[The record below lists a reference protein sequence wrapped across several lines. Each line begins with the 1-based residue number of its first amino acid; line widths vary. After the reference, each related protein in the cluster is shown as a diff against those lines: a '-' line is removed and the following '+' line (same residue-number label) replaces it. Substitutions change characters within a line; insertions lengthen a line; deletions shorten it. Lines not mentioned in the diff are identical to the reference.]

1 MPLDRTWYIGLVDDD
16 QSNTVGTVWNKAAV
30 DSLMDAVDAE
40 LVDTVPA
47 VLTTTGLQ
55 HNWAPGLHGD
65 TLTRWAGASDLTVTG
80 MAGGVAGQRWR
91 FRNTGTAVA
100 YFGHNNGSSLFQN
113 RLWNTATS
121 QATPVAPGGSLTYEH
136 DGTQWY
142 LLTHEQGAW
151 ITPTY
156 SGANFTSNAGSWTV
170 DAADVTTYAYRLSG
184 KTLMVSW
191 YLQSTSVT
199 GTPTVLRV
207 AVPNGFTITKAGLF
221 PLVHD
226 DAGAGNAGSF
236 CLVNPGGTVIENYKA
251 YGASAFANA
260 TNTTRLFS
268 TITFEVN

>member
-1 MPLDRTWYIGLVDDD
+1 MPLDRTWYNGLVDDD
-16 QSNTVGTVWNKAAV
+16 GSNTVGTIWNKAAV

-40 LVDTVPA
+40 LADTVPA

-55 HNWAPGLHGD
+55 NNWAPGLHGD

-80 MAGGVAGQRWR
+80 LAGGVAGQRWR

-100 YFGHNNGSSLFQN
+100 YFGHNQGASLFQN

-156 SGANFTSNAGSWTV
+156 SGANFTSNVGSWTV
-170 DAADVTTYAYRLSG
+170 DAGDIVTFAFRLSG
-184 KTLMVSW
+184 KTITVSW
-191 YLQSTSVT
+191 YLQATSVT
-199 GTPTVLRV
+199 GTPTVLRITI
-207 AVPNGFTITKAGLF
+207 PGGFTAAAGGLH

-226 DAGAGNAGSF
+226 DAGVGNAGSF
-236 CLVNPGGTVIENYKA
+236 CLTGPGSAVIDCYKA
-251 YGASAFANA
+251 YGGGAFANA
-260 TNTTRLFS
+260 TNTTRIFG
-268 TITFEVN
+268 TITFPVT